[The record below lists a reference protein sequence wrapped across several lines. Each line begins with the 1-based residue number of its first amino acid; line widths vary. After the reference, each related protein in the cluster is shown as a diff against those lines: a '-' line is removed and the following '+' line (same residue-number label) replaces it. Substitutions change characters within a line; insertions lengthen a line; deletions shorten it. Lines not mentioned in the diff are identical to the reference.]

1 MFTFSGS
8 PRHASAPVPRQDAA
22 VAPRNADRL
31 AWPDT
36 ARGLAIGLVV
46 LYHATNWT
54 WSSGY
59 EVSVLRE
66 VNETLRSLRMPLF
79 FAVAG
84 MFAGKWMT
92 VPWSRLVREKLL
104 FFAWVFVLWE
114 PVSLVVRL
122 LTGYYQVPDADWGTL
137 AHDLAWSPLI
147 PRSELWFIWTLAA
160 FFVIARVLR
169 RVPVPLQLVAAA
181 GVSGWA
187 LAGWE
192 PESIAWRGAAQF
204 ALFFL
209 GGLHL
214 RALLER
220 FAERV
225 TWLWAVGAVA
235 VWLGIQITV
244 RELGVAD
251 VPGLYLLANLAGVPA
266 GVTVSVLASRVRG
279 FGCLPRSL
287 GLQWLGARTLP
298 VFVTHTSVVL
308 GLLCLLYRNALWVPP
323 PQSEWLPVIFWVAAI
338 AVGLGLASLA
348 PRIGARWLLAP
359 PRRPAAASPDRTG
372 VMRRNGGVPA

>member
-1 MFTFSGS
+1 MSTPPGS
-8 PRHASAPVPRQDAA
+8 PRHAGAPAPGHAA
-22 VAPRNADRL
+22 AAGRSTPVRL
-31 AWPDT
+31 AWPDA

-54 WSSGY
+54 WSTGY
-59 EVSVLRE
+59 EVGVLRE

-79 FAVAG
+79 FTVAG

-92 VPWSRLVREKLL
+92 VPWSRLARGKLL

-114 PVSLVVRL
+114 PISLVVRL
-122 LTGYYQVPDADWGTL
+122 LTGYYQVADADWGTL
-137 AHDLAWSPLI
+137 AHELAWSLLV

-160 FFVIARVLR
+160 FFVIARALR
-169 RVPVPLQLVAAA
+169 RVPVPVQLVAAA

-192 PESIAWRGAAQF
+192 PETIAWRGTAQF
-204 ALFFL
+204 VLFFL

-214 RALLER
+214 RPLLER
-220 FAERV
+220 FAERL

-235 VWLGIQITV
+235 VWLGVQVAV
-244 RELGVAD
+244 RELGLAD
-251 VPGLYLLANLAGVPA
+251 VPGLYLLANIAGVPA
-266 GVTVSVLASRVRG
+266 GVAASVLASRVPGARY
-279 FGCLPRSL
+279 LPRSL

-308 GLLCLLYRNALWVPP
+308 GLLFLLYSNAVWIPA
-323 PQSEWLPVIFWVAAI
+323 PQSQWLPVALWAAAI
-338 AVGLGLASLA
+338 AVGLGLGALA
-348 PRIGARWLLAP
+348 PRIGARWLFAP
-359 PRRPAAASPDRTG
+359 PNRLTNSAP
-372 VMRRNGGVPA
+372 

>member
-1 MFTFSGS
+1 MFTPSGS
-8 PRHASAPVPRQDAA
+8 PRHAGATVPGHDAA
-22 VAPRNADRL
+22 VGQRRPARL
-31 AWPDT
+31 AWPDA

-59 EVSVLRE
+59 EVSVLRD

-84 MFAGKWMT
+84 MFAAKWT
-92 VPWSRLVREKLL
+92 AVPWSRLARGKLL
-104 FFAWVFVLWE
+104 YFAWVFVLWE

-122 LTGYYQVPDADWGTL
+122 LTGYYQVADADWGTL
-137 AHDLAWSPLI
+137 LHDLAWSPLI

-160 FFVIARVLR
+160 FFVIARALH
-169 RVPVPLQLVAAA
+169 RVPVPVQLVAAA

-192 PESIAWRGAAQF
+192 PESIAWRGTAQF
-204 ALFFL
+204 VLFFL
-209 GGLHL
+209 VGLHL
-214 RALLER
+214 RPLLER

-225 TWLWAVGAVA
+225 VHGIGWLWAVGAVA
-235 VWLGIQITV
+235 VWLGVQWSVAT
-244 RELGVAD
+244 LGLAD
-251 VPGLYLLANLAGVPA
+251 VPGLYLLANIAGVPA
-266 GVTVSVLASRVRG
+266 GVAVSVLASRVPGTRY
-279 FGCLPRSL
+279 LPRSL

-308 GLLCLLYRNALWVPP
+308 SLLYLLYSNAVWVPA
-323 PQSEWLPVIFWVAAI
+323 PQSQWLPVALWAAAI
-338 AVGLGLASLA
+338 AVGLGLGALA
-348 PRIGARWLLAP
+348 PRIGARWLFAP
-359 PRRPAAASPDRTG
+359 PSWLARVSRSD
-372 VMRRNGGVPA
+372 

>member
-1 MFTFSGS
+1 MFTPSGS
-8 PRHASAPVPRQDAA
+8 PRHAGAPGHGAAGPRD
-22 VAPRNADRL
+22 RGRL
-31 AWPDT
+31 AWPDA

-54 WSSGY
+54 WSTGY

-92 VPWSRLVREKLL
+92 VPWSRLARGKLL

-114 PVSLVVRL
+114 PISLVVRL
-122 LTGYYQVPDADWGTL
+122 LTGYYQVADADWGTL
-137 AHDLAWSPLI
+137 VHELAWAPLI
-147 PRSELWFIWTLAA
+147 PRSELWFVWTLAA
-160 FFVIARVLR
+160 FFVIARALR
-169 RVPVPLQLVAAA
+169 RVPVAVQLGVAA

-192 PESIAWRGAAQF
+192 PESIAWRGTAQF
-204 ALFFL
+204 LLFFL
-209 GGLHL
+209 AGLHL
-214 RALLER
+214 RPLLER

-225 TWLWAVGAVA
+225 TWFWAVAAVA
-235 VWLGIQITV
+235 VWLGIQTAV

-251 VPGLYLLANLAGVPA
+251 VPGLYLLANIAGVPA
-266 GVTVSVLASRVRG
+266 GVAVSVLASRVPGTRY
-279 FGCLPRSL
+279 LPRSL

-308 GLLCLLYRNALWVPP
+308 VLLFLLYSNAVWIPA
-323 PQSEWLPVIFWVAAI
+323 PQSQWLPVALWAAAV
-338 AVGLGLASLA
+338 AVGLGMGALA
-348 PRIGARWLLAP
+348 PRIGARWLFAP
-359 PRRPAAASPDRTG
+359 PRRLAGSAS
-372 VMRRNGGVPA
+372 